1 MNKFDKLVGK
11 KGKKITKR
19 TPTISKN
26 GKMRTK
32 HTFRILPTI
41 LEEFEK
47 EVLRKKLDG
56 EKITMAEAIEEAIEL
71 WLEKQQRS
79 ER

>member
-26 GKMRTK
+26 GEMRTK

-47 EVLRKKLDG
+47 EVLKRKLDG
-56 EKITMAEAIEEAIEL
+56 EKITMAEAIEQAIEC
-71 WLEKQQRS
+71 WLEKQRNGK
-79 ER
+79 